1 VRCVAT
7 AAESSRCP
15 VRACST
21 IGVASDGLVFLA
33 HVQGMAPPP
42 FTQQP
47 SGACLRGRRCDLG
60 RGLVVVKEK
69 TRPIRKDVRLLECVG
84 TVINY
89 HAWWWWWWWTAVLPC
104 AFVGASRHAGLAG
117 PGHHHQGHRRRRA
130 AAARGG
136 VGLGSVQCSQ
146 SVVQVTLVVLVL
158 LYTVRL
164 YCTVL
169 TALHCTGR
177 GRGRGRGSL
186 GSCPRP
192 WTRRLPPTTHHSGD
206 SHFPFTFAAVRD
218 PSPSNPRAA
227 SPEATAHD
235 AHLACS
241 RKRVHPQHKSAALP
255 PWASGPVYAAR
266 SCRCL
271 FCSSTT
277 SRSGRRGCHGHV
289 ATPRNAAT
297 CCLQPPR
304 KLQQRHR
311 YLPETRWAVFC
322 SSVCPSMHIV
332 RRC

>member
-69 TRPIRKDVRLLECVG
+69 TKPIRKDVKLLECVG

-89 HAWWWWWWWTAVLPC
+89 HAWWWWWWTAVLPC

-164 YCTVL
+164 YCTDC

-192 WTRRLPPTTHHSGD
+192 WTRRLPPLTTQETLTSLSLLQPSGTHRRQTLALPALRRQRMTRTWLVRGSASIHSISLPPYRLGPRPCLRGALMPLLVLFLD
-206 SHFPFTFAAVRD
+206 NLTQRTQRMPWTCC
-218 PSPSNPRAA
+218 NPPKRRYLLLATT
-227 SPEATAHD
+227 SKTPATAPLPSRD
-235 AHLACS
+235 A
-241 RKRVHPQHKSAALP
+241 V
-255 PWASGPVYAAR
+255 
-266 SCRCL
+266 
-271 FCSSTT
+271 
-277 SRSGRRGCHGHV
+277 GCV
-289 ATPRNAAT
+289 
-297 CCLQPPR
+297 L
-304 KLQQRHR
+304 
-311 YLPETRWAVFC
+311 
-322 SSVCPSMHIV
+322 
-332 RRC
+332 